1 MKANFKGVGGGG
13 RGMEVSWRSDAGAGI
28 LRGEQ
33 ELASSRNEE
42 QAWAKVQRHEV
53 AWECRSM
60 LLTQSS
66 RSLEMGSS
74 GGQSGGVG
82 MG

>member
-1 MKANFKGVGGGG
+1 MK
-13 RGMEVSWRSDAGAGI
+13 VSWRSDAGAGI

-42 QAWAKVQRHEV
+42 KAWAKVQRHEV
-53 AWECRSM
+53 AWECGSM

-66 RSLEMGSS
+66 RSLEIGRS
-74 GGQSGGVG
+74 GGEGGGVG
-82 MG
+82 VG

>member
-1 MKANFKGVGGGG
+1 
-13 RGMEVSWRSDAGAGI
+13 MEVSWRSEAGAGI

-33 ELASSRNEE
+33 ELASCEE
-42 QAWAKVQRHEV
+42 KAWAKVQRHEV
-53 AWECRSM
+53 AWECRST

-74 GGQSGGVG
+74 GGESRGIG